1 MSDIVWGYIAR
12 GLIIVNVL
20 IVFVAFFASFAN
32 EIRKPQLDKRTMP
45 ANQSTAAI

>member
-1 MSDIVWGYIAR
+1 MRVQCTIYCQGGVFR

-32 EIRKPQLDKRTMP
+32 EISKTQLDKSTM
-45 ANQSTAAI
+45 TEDK